1 MIQSNHFPS
10 LVGVAVM
17 SASRDTVAKT
27 PKLVETKA
35 ALRRN
40 VIAFNADVRSVM
52 GKNSAAAK
60 ALANGCSHA
69 VEWVAFE
76 EKPGSYL
83 VAFSKYA
90 GYNDL
95 TPTVYDKLRQSH
107 LTGTDTKRRVEK
119 LGGTYY
125 PVGADAGQESSHPA
139 VEAVKAICTMHGKT
153 PKRTAKV
160 RVFTIEERP
169 VALRILIAAIRA
181 ANLTEQDVDAL
192 FAEVS
197 GAG

>member
-1 MIQSNHFPS
+1 M
-10 LVGVAVM
+10 
-17 SASRDTVAKT
+17 KT
-27 PKLVETKA
+27 PTPIAKPDVETPFLVETKA
-35 ALRRN
+35 ELRNN
-40 VIAFNADVRSVM
+40 VLAFNADANGLA
-52 GKNSAAAK
+52 GKKSDAAK

-76 EKPGSYL
+76 DKSGGYL

-95 TPTVYDKLRQSH
+95 TPLIYDELRQTH

-125 PVGADAGQESSHPA
+125 PVGADAGPTSDHPA
-139 VEAVKAICTMHGKT
+139 VESVKAVCKLFGKT

-160 RVFTIEERP
+160 RVFSNDGRP
-169 VALRILIAAIRA
+169 AAMNILVAAIRA
-181 ANLTEQDVDAL
+181 AELNAQELAEL
-192 FAEVS
+192 FVEVR
-197 GAG
+197 AAA